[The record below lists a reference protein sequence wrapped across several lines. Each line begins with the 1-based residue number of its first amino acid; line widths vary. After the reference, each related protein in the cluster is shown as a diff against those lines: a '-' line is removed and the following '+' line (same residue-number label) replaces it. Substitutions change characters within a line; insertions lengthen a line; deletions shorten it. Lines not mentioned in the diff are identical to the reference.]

1 MKIWQ
6 SLLSVCVQNKV
17 VGNVLHHR
25 GILPGYSKWSR
36 NPSPLEVSEK
46 WTKLAITCPINFTAL
61 VLFKHQNEDVIC
73 RRKVALSSL
82 GETIYRLSVFGF
94 PLLEWVGG
102 GEGRREG
109 WRRLFG
115 VLSHHGTSDQKKWV
129 LFFYYLISDLKTM
142 KPERIN
148 NISVGCRHTFNLHTG
163 PTIPI
168 PSSPPPP
175 PPTILT
181 HGIIKTPYK
190 NSLSHCK
197 RLSSLDHYSLEIP
210 FCLVP
215 IYHLIFG
222 GYKSQL
228 MHNCL
233 WCTSTYLNCMYC
245 I

>member
-36 NPSPLEVSEK
+36 NPSLLEVSEK
-46 WTKLAITCPINFTAL
+46 WTKLAITFPINFTAL

-73 RRKVALSSL
+73 RRKVARSSL

-102 GEGRREG
+102 GEGRGEG

-115 VLSHHGTSDQKKWV
+115 VLSPRYIRSKEMSV
-129 LFFYYLISDLKTM
+129 ISYLISDLKTM

-148 NISVGCRHTFNLHTG
+148 NISVGCRHTFILHTG

-168 PSSPPPP
+168 PSSPPPH
-175 PPTILT
+175 PPTHDSYPWHHKDSIQ
-181 HGIIKTPYK
+181 KFFK
-190 NSLSHCK
+190 CK

-215 IYHLIFG
+215 SYHLVFG

-233 WCTSTYLNCMYC
+233 WCTSTDLNCIYC

>member
-1 MKIWQ
+1 MEQHTFARIQALYILQGRLAHLSSWDCLCSCFACLFFFAFPRVNIFWKGMKIWQ

-102 GEGRREG
+102 GEGRGGEKDGEG
-109 WRRLFG
+109 YLVCFLTTVHQIKRNECYF
-115 VLSHHGTSDQKKWV
+115 LS
-129 LFFYYLISDLKTM
+129 YIR
-142 KPERIN
+142 PEN
-148 NISVGCRHTFNLHTG
+148 NETR
-163 PTIPI
+163 
-168 PSSPPPP
+168 
-175 PPTILT
+175 
-181 HGIIKTPYK
+181 K
-190 NSLSHCK
+190 NK
-197 RLSSLDHYSLEIP
+197 
-210 FCLVP
+210 
-215 IYHLIFG
+215 
-222 GYKSQL
+222 
-228 MHNCL
+228 
-233 WCTSTYLNCMYC
+233 
-245 I
+245 